1 MASLKSEIKNY
12 LRGQRVD
19 IEKLV
24 DEKLRLQDELNDP
37 KIAHDYKQNTII
49 PKLGEL
55 RHKISEKKTFAEL
68 EVKKMV
74 AAAKQQISSLND
86 LKGEDLTEDAK
97 LFSCGV
103 KLSESDLEKII
114 DRNSNN
120 ATMIQLALR
129 YANENGL
136 KVNRVLDTHSQ
147 ALSAC
152 DDLSGTAHLYIDHWI
167 DDPEQGIKILDRF
180 FDEGSS
186 QE

>member
-1 MASLKSEIKNY
+1 MGVLFFDIKNY
-12 LRGQRVD
+12 LRGQRIE

-24 DEKLRLQDELNDP
+24 DEKLRLQDELDDP
-37 KIAHDYKQNTII
+37 KIAHDYKQKTII
-49 PKLGEL
+49 PKMGEL
-55 RHKISEKKTFAEL
+55 RHKISEKKFYAEE

-74 AAAKQQISSLND
+74 DAAKQEIHSLND

-103 KLSESDLEKII
+103 KLTESDLEKII
-114 DRNSNN
+114 DRNSKN
-120 ATMIQLALR
+120 ATMTQLALR

-167 DDPEQGIKILDRF
+167 DNPEQSIKMLDKF
-180 FDEGSS
+180 FDEGSLLK
-186 QE
+186 